1 MLRRSLALLAA
12 LAASTLL
19 GTAAMAQGKALRIGV
34 EGAYPPFS
42 EIGADGKLKG
52 FEIEL
57 AQALCKQ
64 MQRQCELVQQ
74 EFDALIPALQ
84 ARKIDA
90 IVASLSITEERRKA
104 IAFSDKYYSSPQR
117 FFGKAGAKL
126 DTTPAGMKGKKIGV
140 QSATIHER
148 FISAVYKD
156 SVITRYATQD
166 QIYLDLKTGRLDAS
180 FADVVAVEFGF
191 LKTPAGQGMG
201 FHGPLFDDPKWF
213 GDGVGVGLRKAEA
226 ATLGKAFNAAIAELR
241 RNGGYQAIAG
251 RYFSFDIYGR

>member
-1 MLRRSLALLAA
+1 
-12 LAASTLL
+12 
-19 GTAAMAQGKALRIGV
+19 
-34 EGAYPPFS
+34 
-42 EIGADGKLKG
+42 
-52 FEIEL
+52 
-57 AQALCKQ
+57 
-64 MQRQCELVQQ
+64 VQQ

-213 GDGVGVGLRKAEA
+213 GEGVGVGLRKAEA